1 MIVALW
7 SGPRNLS
14 TALMYFFAHRGDF
27 QVLDEPFFGAFLKQY
42 PVYRP
47 SRELV
52 LQNME
57 LEPLKVLK
65 SLQVKAE
72 NGPLFLKNMANHISL
87 VPKGAALEWRA
98 ILLFRHPAAVI
109 ASYRKNMAEISLFD
123 LAYREQWQ
131 WLQELQKAG
140 KSYYLLDS
148 DALAQNPEVELRKL
162 CEHLQIPFSKS
173 MLQWP
178 AGALKEDGLWA
189 RFWYQRVHQSTG
201 FETQQILDLPAISS
215 EDLDLYQKCLAYYK
229 RLKNASYEQIQSPR
243 PT

>member
-1 MIVALW
+1 
-7 SGPRNLS
+7 
-14 TALMYFFAHRGDF
+14 
-27 QVLDEPFFGAFLKQY
+27 
-42 PVYRP
+42 
-47 SRELV
+47 
-52 LQNME
+52 
-57 LEPLKVLK
+57 
-65 SLQVKAE
+65 
-72 NGPLFLKNMANHISL
+72 MANHISL

-140 KSYYLLDS
+140 KGYYLLDS

>member
-27 QVLDEPFFGAFLKQY
+27 QVLDEPFFGAFLKRY
-42 PVYRP
+42 SVYRP

-52 LQNME
+52 LQNIE
-57 LEPLKVLK
+57 LEPLKVLE
-65 SLQVKAE
+65 SLQAKAQK
-72 NGPLFLKNMANHISL
+72 GPLFLKNMANHIDL
-87 VPKGAALEWRA
+87 VPNHAALNWKS

-148 DALAQNPEVELRKL
+148 DALAQNPERELQKL
-162 CEHLQIPFSKS
+162 CEHLQIPFSQS

-189 RFWYQRVHQSTG
+189 QFWYQRVHQSTG
-201 FETQQILDLPAISS
+201 FEAQEKVEIPALSAAD
-215 EDLDLYQKCLAYYK
+215 EELYQACIYYYEL
-229 RLKNASYEQIQSPR
+229 LKKAAHEQIQSP
-243 PT
+243 